1 MLLAVA
7 AFAAVGCKRGFAR
20 SLSGVLSYA
29 LSAILAAV
37 LMPAASGLLAETEL
51 STKIA
56 ELVNQK
62 YISAELGSVASDG
75 GIFAK
80 YLSKA
85 AVGAADTLSRSIA
98 GIILNI
104 IAFVAVLL
112 AVRLIIFILGKLFGI
127 VLKLPI
133 IKQLNGL
140 GGAVAGGLLGVLV
153 LYTVFAL
160 AAAFVPLGNG
170 FIASEIEKSSFAK
183 GMYEDNIFI
192 NLIGT
197 KNIEKYTGGINE

>member
-1 MLLAVA
+1 
-7 AFAAVGCKRGFAR
+7 
-20 SLSGVLSYA
+20 
-29 LSAILAAV
+29 
-37 LMPAASGLLAETEL
+37 MPAASGLLAETEL

>member
-1 MLLAVA
+1 MIFAVA
-7 AFAAVGCKRGFAR
+7 AFAAAGYKRGFAK
-20 SLSGVLSYA
+20 SLSGVLSYI
-29 LSAILAAV
+29 LSAVLAAI
-37 LMPAASGLLAETEL
+37 LLPITSELLAKTEL

-56 ELVNQK
+56 ELVNKK
-62 YISAELGSVASDG
+62 YISAELDSIVSGS
-75 GIFAK
+75 GIFSK

-85 AVGAADTLSRSIA
+85 ATDAAVTVSQSIA

-104 IAFVAVLL
+104 IAFVAALL
-112 AVRLIIFILGKLFGI
+112 AVRLIILVLGKLFGI
-127 VLKLPI
+127 VLKFPI

-140 GGAVAGGLLGVLV
+140 GGALAGGLLGVLV
-153 LYTVFAL
+153 LYTVFAV
-160 AAAFVPLGNG
+160 AAAFVPLGSG
-170 FIASEIEKSSFAK
+170 SVSSEIERSSFAK